1 MRFQRTSRIFC
12 ALLAG
17 GLAGGVSSSG
27 SEALAQTTDGI
38 AVVATNAAPGLAPL
52 VETPPYAAP
61 PAPEPVLS
69 AEAAAFRAALRAEM
83 GGLSDADR
91 VAVEGF
97 YADRDFQPYWTAAG
111 SASPR
116 VLIAALEASAGQGL
130 PSARYDPA
138 GLAALFSAEGTPP
151 GRAEVAATRAYLLY
165 GGDLGAG
172 VLRPSKIDPE
182 IAVRPSRPP
191 AEALLAKLQDQP
203 LDAVLVELAPRDPR
217 YGALIAERGRLEAL
231 ALSDAWGPA
240 VASGPTLHEGETG
253 PRVAALRARL
263 ARLGYG
269 APSGEVAQA
278 MFDRS
283 LVGSVRAFQRDHGL
297 NEDGAVGQH
306 TLSEINTS
314 ARDRLSQV
322 LVNLERMRWQGAGFG
337 SRYVIVNIPDYSVV
351 VYEGDAPVWRTKA
364 VVGEA
369 HKTQT
374 AEFSDVMSYM
384 VINPSWHVPSSIAK
398 RVYLPKLRKDPGVL
412 ARSNMQLMTPAG
424 TVINPALVDFAAL
437 EGSFPFRIR
446 QSPSDGNALGKVKF
460 IFPNDFSIYLHDTP
474 HRELFAKDARAFS
487 NGCVR
492 VEDPDELAALLL
504 RGQVDDP
511 EARFDAWVAAKS
523 ERTVTLDN
531 PIPVHIVYRTA
542 FVDDAGVVRYRDDV
556 YGRDAEVLGALEAA
570 GVTLPEARG

>member
-1 MRFQRTSRIFC
+1 MRSYRTSRIIC

-17 GLAGGVSSSG
+17 GLSISASL
-27 SEALAQTTDGI
+27 ALAETNAGAT
-38 AVVATNAAPGLAPL
+38 VVATNTVTPTTPL
-52 VETPPYAAP
+52 VETPAYAP
-61 PAPEPVLS
+61 PAAPERALS
-69 AEAAAFRAALRAEM
+69 PEAAAFRDALRAEM
-83 GGLSDADR
+83 GPLGDGDR
-91 VAVEGF
+91 MAVENF
-97 YADRDFQPYWTAAG
+97 YADRDFRPYWSAAG
-111 SASPR
+111 SSSPR
-116 VLIAALEASAGQGL
+116 LLIAALETSAAQGL
-130 PSARYDPA
+130 PPARYDPA
-138 GLAALFSAEGTPP
+138 GLAALFRAEGAPP
-151 GRAEVAATRAYLLY
+151 ARAEVAATRAYLLY
-165 GGDLGAG
+165 GSDLGAG
-172 VLRPSKIDPE
+172 LLRPSRIDPE
-182 IAVRPSRPP
+182 IAIQPSRPP
-191 AEALLAKLQDQP
+191 AAALLAKLNAAP
-203 LDAVLVELAPRDPR
+203 LDVALSELGPRDPR
-217 YGALIAERGRLEAL
+217 YGALIAERARLETL
-231 ALSDAWGPA
+231 ALSDSWGPVVPA
-240 VASGPTLHEGETG
+240 GPTLREGESD

-269 APSGEVAQA
+269 APNGETVPAT
-278 MFDRS
+278 FDAG
-283 LVGSVRAFQRDHGL
+283 LAASVRAFQRDHGL

-337 SRYVIVNIPDYSVV
+337 ARYVLVNIPDYSVV
-351 VYEGDAPVWRTKA
+351 VFEGGAPVWRTKV

-424 TVINPALVDFAAL
+424 TVINPALVDFDAL
-437 EGSFPFRIR
+437 GGGFPFRIR

-460 IFPNDFSIYLHDTP
+460 IFPNDHSIYMHDTP
-474 HRELFAKDARAFS
+474 HRELFARDARAFS

-492 VEDPDELAALLL
+492 VENPEELAALLL
-504 RGQVDDP
+504 EGQVADP

-523 ERTVTLDN
+523 ERTVTLDD

-542 FVDDAGVVRYRDDV
+542 FVDDTGVVRYRDDV
-556 YGRDAEVLGALEAA
+556 YGRDAEVLKALGAA